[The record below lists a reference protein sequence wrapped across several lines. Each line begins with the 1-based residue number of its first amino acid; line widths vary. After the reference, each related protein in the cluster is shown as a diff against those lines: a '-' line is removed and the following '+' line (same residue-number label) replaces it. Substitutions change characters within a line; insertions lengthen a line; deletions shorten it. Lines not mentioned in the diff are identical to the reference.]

1 MIELR
6 TYVVSTPTGPIV
18 IEAERYQ
25 LDTST
30 PERPRLALTADGR
43 TVAEFVHFAG
53 IWEQVRQ
60 KS

>member
-25 LDTST
+25 LDTQN
-30 PERPRLALTADGR
+30 PDRPRLALTADGR

-53 IWEQVRQ
+53 IWEAVRQ
-60 KS
+60 KD